1 MLGFTPTGSAAAGV
15 GAPPPPG
22 AAPPPPPPP
31 GPKVT
36 AGSAKKDSPVGL
48 KMAVDSLLNG
58 DYGYV
63 TPDVRQY
70 LQALA
75 LNSKTLYAQR
85 ETVMRILKNYGVSG
99 YADGGF
105 EKHNAMI
112 AKGGIR
118 IWNEPETGGEAYIPL
133 AASKRA
139 RSERILGQV
148 AKEFGYG
155 LTKFAEGGFYGTAG
169 SRMVGGGNF
178 GTQAQN
184 TQTIVVPVQSK
195 NETNFNG
202 PIVGVNM
209 DDAVRFAERKKR
221 QRALTR

>member
-1 MLGFTPTGSAAAGV
+1 
-15 GAPPPPG
+15 
-22 AAPPPPPPP
+22 
-31 GPKVT
+31 
-36 AGSAKKDSPVGL
+36 
-48 KMAVDSLLNG
+48 
-58 DYGYV
+58 
-63 TPDVRQY
+63 
-70 LQALA
+70 
-75 LNSKTLYAQR
+75 
-85 ETVMRILKNYGVSG
+85 MRILKNYGVSG